1 VNLEGSLEAFGL
13 PDVFGLLAM
22 SAKSGGLRL
31 RNASNPTPVQGV
43 VWFRDGKVTGASADH
58 PRLGLVRRVVGSGAV
73 EDAALTAAVSRALN
87 SPVGV
92 ARALLE
98 AGAVEQDLLREAA
111 VDQAVDAVFDLSRW
125 LTGDFEFDPGVRN
138 PDDVGLSLDHAW
150 LISEA
155 KARGAHWDEIRA
167 AIPGSDS
174 VLLVPV
180 VLNEDPVVSRDEWA
194 LLALVDGRRSV
205 DDLIELTGCG
215 QFAVASVLAGLVRRG
230 LLSVRTTDA
239 SDHVD
244 VVMRRLS
251 LLAPIEFAA
260 ATPEPVA
267 SVAVPVLSPEALALS
282 GAQALSAA
290 LAAQGIPVQGA
301 RDTGIP
307 ARTLSPAAPPYLL
320 SPAAVQPRRE
330 VEVPAA
336 RREVVPPRP
345 EPFLPERR
353 PEHVEVRGAAD
364 TSFTGDR
371 ATRSGLSPNTGTA
384 AAFASIMNSTRP
396 QEAQPV
402 TAAPLTTQSMA
413 PQSMAYQPMSSHY
426 MGATAGNTA
435 MAAAA
440 LNPEPTTQSLTG
452 EYGIIERDPAMNRS
466 LLLRLIAGV
475 RGL

>member
-1 VNLEGSLEAFGL
+1 MNLEGSLEAFGL

-22 SAKSGGLRL
+22 SSKSGGLRL
-31 RNASNPTPVQGV
+31 HNASGRIPVQGV

-73 EDAALTAAVSRALN
+73 EDAALTAAVSRAMN

-125 LTGDFEFDPGVRN
+125 LTGDFEFDPGAHN

-155 KARGAHWDEIRA
+155 KARGTHWDEIRA

-230 LLSVRTTDA
+230 LLSVRTKDA
-239 SDHVD
+239 TDHVD

-251 LLAPIEFAA
+251 LLAPIELAA
-260 ATPEPVA
+260 ATAAPVA
-267 SVAVPVLSPEALALS
+267 IVPVPVPAVSPEAVALS

-290 LAAQGIPVQGA
+290 LAAHA
-301 RDTGIP
+301 
-307 ARTLSPAAPPYLL
+307 LSPTPPPYLL

-330 VEVPAA
+330 AGSPAA
-336 RREVVPPRP
+336 RREVVPQRP
-345 EPFLPERR
+345 EPFLPDRR
-353 PEHVEVRGAAD
+353 PEHPDVRPAAG
-364 TSFTGDR
+364 TSFSGER
-371 ATRSGLSPNTGTA
+371 ANRSGLSPNDGTA
-384 AAFASIMNSTRP
+384 AAFVSMTNSTQLLAVEP
-396 QEAQPV
+396 L
-402 TAAPLTTQSMA
+402 TAAPMTTQSMT
-413 PQSMAYQPMSSHY
+413 PQSMAYEPMSSHS
-426 MGATAGNTA
+426 MGAASRNSA
-435 MAAAA
+435 MAAAE
-440 LNPEPTTQSLTG
+440 LNPEPAMQSLTG
-452 EYGIIERDPAMNRS
+452 EHGIIERDPAVNRS